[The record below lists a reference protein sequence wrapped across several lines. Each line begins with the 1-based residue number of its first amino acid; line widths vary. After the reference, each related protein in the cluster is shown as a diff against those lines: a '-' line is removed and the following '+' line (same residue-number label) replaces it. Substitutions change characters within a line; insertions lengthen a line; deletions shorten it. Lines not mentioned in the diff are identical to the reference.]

1 MNILDK
7 YYLQSEY
14 PTYRTASIIDF
25 SNRSIIHVETNT
37 FVDVSCKVLD
47 LSFNSLT
54 LLHSNQ
60 LFSNKEEYS
69 NVKSNHIKLKTLKL
83 NNNKL
88 NEISSLFEYES
99 THYPLL
105 THIHLEFNLLTEI
118 TANTF
123 TNVKS
128 LTHLS
133 LNNNQ
138 ITFIHR
144 LAFENLLNLLQIH
157 LYNNPLSNYRDTLT
171 PNIFNVIQLCT
182 PANNKCVI
190 CFSSSCNNLDIV

>member
-7 YYLQSEY
+7 YYLQYEY
-14 PTYRTASIIDF
+14 SSYRTTSVIDL
-25 SNRSIIHVETNT
+25 SNRSIIEVDHFAFSNAYAIQFIDLSHNSLSSIGHSFNLENSI
-37 FVDVSCKVLD
+37 FVDVKHLSSIDLSHNKIVYIETNSFLAYSCEILD

-69 NVKSNHIKLKTLKL
+69 NVTTLKL

-99 THYPLL
+99 TDYPLL
-105 THIHLEFNLLTEI
+105 TNIHLEFNLLTEI
-118 TANTF
+118 SANTF

-128 LTHLS
+128 LT
-133 LNNNQ
+133 
-138 ITFIHR
+138 
-144 LAFENLLNLLQIH
+144 
-157 LYNNPLSNYRDTLT
+157 
-171 PNIFNVIQLCT
+171 
-182 PANNKCVI
+182 
-190 CFSSSCNNLDIV
+190 

>member
-14 PTYRTASIIDF
+14 PIYRTTSIIDF

-60 LFSNKEEYS
+60 LFSNKEYS
-69 NVKSNHIKLKTLKL
+69 YETNHIKLKTLKL

-99 THYPLL
+99 TNYPLL

-128 LTHLS
+128 LTHLF
-133 LNNNQ
+133 LNNNH
-138 ITFIHR
+138 ITFIDP

-157 LYNNPLSNYRDTLT
+157 LYNNPLSNYRDNLT
-171 PNIFNVIQLCT
+171 PNIFNVLQLCT
-182 PANNKCVI
+182 PANNKCLI
-190 CFSSSCNNLDIV
+190 CFSSSCNNSSIV

>member
-7 YYLQSEY
+7 YYLQYEY
-14 PTYRTASIIDF
+14 SSYRTTSVIDL
-25 SNRSIIHVETNT
+25 SNRSIIEVDHFAFSNAYAIQFIDLSHNSLSSIGHSFNLENSI
-37 FVDVSCKVLD
+37 FVDVKHLSSIDLSHNKIVYIETNSFLAYSCEILD

-69 NVKSNHIKLKTLKL
+69 NLKSNQNKLKTLKL

-99 THYPLL
+99 TDYPLL
-105 THIHLEFNLLTEI
+105 TNIHLEFNLLTEI
-118 TANTF
+118 SANTF

-128 LTHLS
+128 LT
-133 LNNNQ
+133 
-138 ITFIHR
+138 
-144 LAFENLLNLLQIH
+144 
-157 LYNNPLSNYRDTLT
+157 
-171 PNIFNVIQLCT
+171 
-182 PANNKCVI
+182 
-190 CFSSSCNNLDIV
+190 

>member
-14 PTYRTASIIDF
+14 PTYRTASVIDL

-69 NVKSNHIKLKTLKL
+69 NVTTLKL

-118 TANTF
+118 SVNTF

-128 LTHLS
+128 LTHLF
-133 LNNNQ
+133 LNNNH
-138 ITFIHR
+138 ITFIDP